1 MAKTKQSGSAAQ
13 RRAQERQ
20 QRQRREVG
28 RASTPNKGRS
38 SSSGPKMLKKDRTG
52 LYMVL
57 GVLGIIVAFIIAVV
71 IIRNVTSTNLKPAP
85 ANQGVLQQLTGVG
98 SSTWE
103 TVGTGG
109 VPNPFTTRTGQ
120 PALKGSNG
128 LPEFLYVGGEY
139 CPNCAAERW
148 AMINALSRFGTFK
161 NLSQLISYEENIHT
175 FTFEGSSY
183 TSKYVDFVPR
193 EIAGNTTDST
203 GNYVTLDRLTA
214 AQQSIFSKYDSQGT
228 IPFVDIGNKYTLAQ
242 ASYSFTVLQDS
253 QGNSYDWPTIASAL
267 ANPSSPITQSIIG
280 TANYMTAAIC
290 SVTNQQPGN
299 VCNVAAIQQ
308 IEHTIGATTASNGV
322 SSSAVAIAP
331 ADLVATQRRVL
342 V

>member
-1 MAKTKQSGSAAQ
+1 MAKTKQTGSAAQ

-20 QRQRREVG
+20 QRQRRDAG
-28 RASTPNKGRS
+28 RASTPPKGRS
-38 SSSGPKMLKKDRTG
+38 SSSGPKMLKKDRTR
-52 LYMVL
+52 LYMVI
-57 GVLGIIVAFIIAVV
+57 GVLGIIVAFIIAIV
-71 IIRNVTSTNLKPAP
+71 ILKNVTSPNLKPTP

-98 SSTWE
+98 ASTWE

-128 LPEFLYVGGEY
+128 LPEFLYIGGEY

-148 AMINALSRFGTFK
+148 AMINALSRFGTFQH
-161 NLSQLISYEENIHT
+161 LSQLISYEENIHT

-183 TSKYVDFVPR
+183 TSKYIDFVPR
-193 EIAGNTTDST
+193 EIAGNTTDNT
-203 GNYVTLDRLTA
+203 GNYVTLDRLTS
-214 AQQSIFSKYDSQGT
+214 AQQSLFNQYDNQGT

-253 QGNSYDWPTIASAL
+253 HGISYDWSAIAGAL
-267 ANPSSPITQSIIG
+267 SNPNSSITQSIIG
-280 TANYMTAAIC
+280 TANYLTAAIC

-299 VCNVAAIQQ
+299 VCDVATIQQ
-308 IEHTIGATTASNGV
+308 IEHTISATTASNGTN
-322 SSSAVAIAP
+322 SSAVAIAP
-331 ADLVATQRRVL
+331 ADFVATQRRVL
-342 V
+342 A